1 MVRVPRDASL
11 VKNVQS
17 ELRDVLSGGRTP
29 GVGLSEGRGE
39 ARFSHPCRRMVFS
52 GTVSDAGRIS
62 SLALEVNVVT
72 WTTSIVIIVLTVL
85 LLVMSVAMK

>member
-1 MVRVPRDASL
+1 
-11 VKNVQS
+11 
-17 ELRDVLSGGRTP
+17 
-29 GVGLSEGRGE
+29 
-39 ARFSHPCRRMVFS
+39 MVFS